1 MSRPTLSEETP
12 MNSDLSPAGQ
22 RARVFEL
29 EAENARLREA
39 MSSVAASLEMS
50 SREAA
55 EQEAKNALSAL
66 VARAEPASDVASLV
80 QAAREFAG
88 KAMRAADAYRE
99 TRRRELAEER
109 EEVADLANRLAAA
122 LAAQAERLEKAVA
135 LNREAEATLQEALY
149 DCTQLSRGR

>member
-1 MSRPTLSEETP
+1 MMNEQVPYPT
-12 MNSDLSPAGQ
+12 DYSPAGQ

-55 EQEAKNALSAL
+55 ELEAKNALRAL
-66 VARAEPASDVASLV
+66 VARAEPPADVAGLV

-122 LAAQAERLEKAVA
+122 LGAQAERLEKAVA
-135 LNREAEATLQEALY
+135 LNREAEATLQDALY
-149 DCTQLSRGR
+149 DCIQLSRGR